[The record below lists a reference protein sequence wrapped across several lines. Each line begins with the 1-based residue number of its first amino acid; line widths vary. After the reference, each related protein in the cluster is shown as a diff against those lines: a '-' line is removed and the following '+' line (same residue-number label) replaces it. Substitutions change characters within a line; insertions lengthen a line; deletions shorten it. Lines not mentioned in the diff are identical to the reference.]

1 MKSTDNTLENQ
12 VIAMSNTLAQKAT
25 RFTALQQRL
34 FYVTLASLKQ
44 GTNSKNEVRIDKQEL
59 FEYLGMNMNDTYR
72 WSKLRYQFKRL
83 RENSGIEFGTD
94 EEFNDG
100 FLITKV
106 RSTKH
111 DVYVK
116 FEEDFLPLVQELAD
130 NFVRLLDD
138 DVVSFGSKFSMMLY
152 QNLMKDKWKLT
163 SPEYFGCDYST
174 KRLKMMF
181 GLEKD
186 DYVRKDGTF
195 DRKSF
200 EMKTTD
206 KAVKEIN
213 EKSRCIRNLKYRK
226 IKKGN
231 RIRCY
236 LFTFDF
242 IDPQDAVFHQRNK
255 KALENIEDRLASGE
269 NEPRQLAF
277 EEFDDEI
284 KDYDWW
290 RILKD

>member
-1 MKSTDNTLENQ
+1 MKTADNTLENQ

-44 GTNSKNEVRIDKQEL
+44 GTNSKNEVKIDKEEL
-59 FEYLGMNMNDTYR
+59 FEYLNIRFDTGR
-72 WSKLRYQFKRL
+72 WTKMRYQFTKL
-83 RENSGIEFGTD
+83 MHNSFIQFGTD

-100 FLITKV
+100 FLITGV
-106 RSTKH
+106 RSTRKN
-111 DVYVK
+111 VYV
-116 FEEDFLPLVQELAD
+116 EIGQRYLPLVEELAN

-186 DYVRKDGTF
+186 DYV
-195 DRKSF
+195 KSSGAFNRTEF
-200 EMKTTD
+200 EKKTVN
-206 KAVKEIN
+206 KALKEIN

-242 IDPQDAVFHQRNK
+242 IDPQDAVFHRRNE
-255 KALENIEDRLASGE
+255 KALGNIEDRIASGE
-269 NEPRQLAF
+269 DEPRQLTF

-284 KDYDWW
+284 KDYIWW
-290 RILKD
+290 NKEH